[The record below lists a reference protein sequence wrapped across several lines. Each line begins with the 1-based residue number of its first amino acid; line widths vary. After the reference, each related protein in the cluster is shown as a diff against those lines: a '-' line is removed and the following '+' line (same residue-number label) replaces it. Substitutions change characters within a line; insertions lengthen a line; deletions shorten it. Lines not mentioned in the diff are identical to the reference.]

1 MLNKYLKMDPIP
13 WLIDGENPAV
23 TYLVKSEILQR
34 PDDEKIYDELLKSDL
49 TDYFKINS
57 SHGILGDKDH
67 LDLFYRGSVWFFLY
81 AVESGYRS
89 SSDLIMSTADFICN
103 KTGLDNGGF
112 KYDCRSSDAVGCR
125 TGNMVYSLMK
135 SGLSDSRTTKGL
147 DWIVKNQ
154 RSDGGWLHCP
164 VAGFCDV
171 MKLVFLNKSG
181 NGLKYENNTVVPSC
195 PVASYSCLK
204 SLVQADKNE
213 FGNSIKKGSD
223 YFLSNNFFINSKEK
237 LLCGNRIDFQKTG
250 YPVMSQ
256 YDYLSGLI
264 LVSGTGTGENS
275 KYGEFF
281 NYIIKKQNIDGS
293 WDYENN
299 LQGMINETK
308 GRSRWVTFNAI
319 KLIKNILEIED
330 QFAKA

>member
-13 WLIDGENPAV
+13 WLTDGENPAV
-23 TYLVKSEILQR
+23 TYLVKSEILSI
-34 PDDEKIYDELLKSDL
+34 PDKDKIYDDLLKSKL
-49 TDYFKINS
+49 TDYLVKNS
-57 SHGILGDKDH
+57 TQGVLGDKDH
-67 LDLFYRGSVWFFLY
+67 LDLFYRGSVWYFLY
-81 AVESGYRS
+81 AVESGYKS
-89 SSDLIMSTADFICN
+89 TSDLISETADFICS
-103 KTGLDNGGF
+103 KTQLDNGGF

-125 TGNMVYSLMK
+125 TGNMISSLLK
-135 SGLSDSRTTKGL
+135 SGFSDSRTTKGL

-181 NGLKYENNTVVPSC
+181 NGLKYENNTAVSSC

-204 SLVQADKNE
+204 SLIQADKNE
-213 FGNSIKKGSD
+213 FVDLIKKGVD
-223 YFLSNNFFINSKEK
+223 YFLFNNFFINSKEK
-237 LLCGNRIDFQKTG
+237 LLCGNRVNFQKTG

-264 LVSGTGTGENS
+264 LVSKSGTGDNS

-293 WDYENN
+293 WDCENN
-299 LQGMINETK
+299 LQGMIKETK
-308 GRSRWVTFNAI
+308 GKSRWVTLNAI
-319 KLIKNILEIED
+319 KLINNVMEMED